1 MLAARAARSHRD
13 SKPIMHP
20 APPPGGSARRSRC
33 ALAGI
38 ANNYASRTA
47 IRWQCSPLALRARR
61 DSRPITCIPLSRTAL
76 RWQCASLALCA
87 RRDDPYLYASAFSC
101 CTTHTRTAPGWRC
114 SPLAL
119 RVYTD
124 KILTT
129 DCAHVPAPAHD
140 MHARTAISIRWQCSP
155 LALRARRD
163 SDPTQSFMRTLALY
177 GSGSRRA

>member
-1 MLAARAARSHRD
+1 M
-13 SKPIMHP
+13 
-20 APPPGGSARRSRC
+20 
-33 ALAGI
+33 
-38 ANNYASRTA
+38 
-47 IRWQCSPLALRARR
+47 
-61 DSRPITCIPLSRTAL
+61 CIPLSRTAV

-87 RRDDPYLYASAFSC
+87 RRDDPYHACAFSC
-101 CTTHTRTAPGWRC
+101 CTTHTRTAPRWRC

-163 SDPTQSFMRTLALY
+163 SDPIIHAYARAVRFMLASRL
-177 GSGSRRA
+177 GRSTRRSRRTAAELPASQSLCARRWFAARAARSHDKL